1 MNCNV
6 LEYEH
11 EAGKP
16 QASKDNK
23 YKDPDF
29 IAIEESVQ
37 DESSLD
43 LFSNKIKTS
52 KMIIDQI
59 HENNEKIDALKA
71 DYMKATQN

>member
-6 LEYEH
+6 VEYEH
-11 EAGKP
+11 VAGKP
-16 QASKDNK
+16 QTANDNK

-71 DYMKATQN
+71 NYMKATQN